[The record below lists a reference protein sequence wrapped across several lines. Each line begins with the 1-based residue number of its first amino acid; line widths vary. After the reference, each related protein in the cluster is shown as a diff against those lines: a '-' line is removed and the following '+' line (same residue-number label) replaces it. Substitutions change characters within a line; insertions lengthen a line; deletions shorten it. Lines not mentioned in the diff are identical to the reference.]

1 MKKVRYDRIALI
13 LIVVFLVVS
22 AFLVYNNFNKN
33 NTVNDNVDNNNL
45 LDDNNNVVTF
55 NSVVINGKVYDKNY
69 LEREYNII
77 PDVLKQQVSF
87 EDYIKSFFVPRTLL
101 MLDAEKNN
109 ITVSDE
115 EILKSLKDLNDT
127 FLQQN
132 TSVEEYIQ
140 SVGLT
145 LDEFKNRLKQD
156 LIVQKEVDFV
166 TKNINVSDEEI
177 RAVYESLNLS
187 SKNITFEKAKNDLYN
202 LILSDKK
209 SKFLQTYIK
218 QLENEY
224 NVKFE

>member
-1 MKKVRYDRIALI
+1 MKKIRYDRIALI
-13 LIVVFLVVS
+13 LIVLFLIVS
-22 AFLVYNNFNKN
+22 AFLVYNNFKKN
-33 NTVNDNVDNNNL
+33 NNVNDDVNNNL
-45 LDDNNNVVTF
+45 LDDNNNVDTF

-69 LEREYNII
+69 LEKEYNII

-115 EILKSLKDLNDT
+115 EILKSLEDLNNT

-132 TSVEEYIQ
+132 TSVEEYLEKIN
-140 SVGLT
+140 LT

-177 RAVYESLNLS
+177 RAVYDSLNLS